1 MGIDQI
7 SVVDPILCVNRV
19 YGLPVAVTR
28 THSLIVSGDKNAPE
42 ILIGEK
48 KPMCWGWG
56 GSVTTD
62 ASFNEVVS
70 KVHYSF
76 CLLLNSVLAKLSTMA
91 VSIHVSRVATSW
103 EVI

>member
-42 ILIGEK
+42 ILIGK
-48 KPMCWGWG
+48 KKANVL
-56 GSVTTD
+56 GSGRFSD
-62 ASFNEVVS
+62 N
-70 KVHYSF
+70 
-76 CLLLNSVLAKLSTMA
+76 
-91 VSIHVSRVATSW
+91 
-103 EVI
+103 